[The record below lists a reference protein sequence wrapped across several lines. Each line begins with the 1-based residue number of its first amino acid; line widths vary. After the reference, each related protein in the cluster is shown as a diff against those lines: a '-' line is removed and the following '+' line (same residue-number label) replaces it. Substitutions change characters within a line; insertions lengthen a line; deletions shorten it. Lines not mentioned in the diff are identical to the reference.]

1 MSYANSMSIKAGME
15 IQLINCT
22 GDCPATFTA
31 VTLRITC
38 RFVILSLIAVARGL
52 EILWEQPSGS
62 LMPEFPYLKFMAIVI
77 DPVLWGK
84 VRLFQAQSMVC
95 TRTFHFLVSFLHD

>member
-1 MSYANSMSIKAGME
+1 ME
-15 IQLINCT
+15 IEPSHCNGYST
-22 GDCPATFTA
+22 TTWTA
-31 VTLRITC
+31 VNLRITC

-77 DPVLWGK
+77 DTVLWGK
-84 VRLFQAQSMVC
+84 VRLFWAQYMV
-95 TRTFHFLVSFLHD
+95 